1 MLFSEL
7 CKSELYWNELY
18 FSAKHLY
25 THSHMVS
32 EMACNEN
39 RINDCW
45 CPAGIMEA
53 TERYNVET
61 RETVKI
67 EIEAFVDLRMIFHFF
82 LLLHVCLCVYTAFCF
97 LKSKSTYIVWTKITE
112 KEHIACQRWI
122 DKINPIDLYRTQK
135 TKCKH
140 KALSEKSRHE
150 KRLNK
155 SLFMSCHAQ
164 TPFFNKAKVNDRRL

>member
-1 MLFSEL
+1 
-7 CKSELYWNELY
+7 
-18 FSAKHLY
+18 
-25 THSHMVS
+25 
-32 EMACNEN
+32 MACNEN

-82 LLLHVCLCVYTAFCF
+82 FSFYFLSVCVSILLFCF

-112 KEHIACQRWI
+112 KEHIACQRWK
-122 DKINPIDLYRTQK
+122 DKIDLIDLYRTQK

-164 TPFFNKAKVNDRRL
+164 TPFFNKANVNDRRV